1 MCEMLIKNASRNSH
15 MPSRKKKTES
25 AGMHPSSGVF
35 NSIDEIVASLDRAKP
50 AAKQVTKIGTKASHE
65 LQELEISVKRT
76 MKRAPLRVA
85 NMIFGFATK
94 SSLNV
99 VTLADDI
106 FNSAT
111 VTERYVKS
119 CVMLLSFPDRLKF
132 LKEKQ
137 EVQGLLDALVGAR
150 DMVRQMSFDSD
161 ELHNAVEVYKG
172 LDKLIDKTG
181 RVEEAVKGAMD
192 DARKELISYLGGE
205 LQTSRKGATRI
216 QLPAEKTKTSA
227 REMREILS
235 SVLRDWPE
243 LLTAT
248 EQLKP
253 HLHQLTEQLD
263 SVLQS

>member
-1 MCEMLIKNASRNSH
+1 
-15 MPSRKKKTES
+15 
-25 AGMHPSSGVF
+25 F
-35 NSIDEIVASLDRAKP
+35 DSINEIVASLERAKP

-85 NMIFGFATK
+85 NIIFGFATK
-94 SSLNV
+94 TSLNV

-106 FNSAT
+106 FDSAT
-111 VTERYVKS
+111 VTDRFVKS
-119 CVMLLSFPDRLKF
+119 CVVLLSFSDRLKF
-132 LKEKQ
+132 LKQKQ

-150 DMVRQMSFDSD
+150 DMVGQMSFDSD

-172 LDKLIDKTG
+172 LDKLIDRTG
-181 RVEEAVKGAMD
+181 RVEEVVKGAMG

-205 LQTSRKGATRI
+205 QPSRKAATGI
-216 QLPAEKTKTSA
+216 QLPAEKIKTSA